1 MLHDACGCLSQVPI
15 SGIPR
20 VLRDIYAGGLRDC
33 QPFFHVSRC
42 ASRPQIYP
50 SFVPSGFSLVLGDL
64 PVAALSLV
72 ETASLTDL
80 SPFITMSLRTI
91 TTSVAQGRGSQ
102 GGYRSAPGWSMC
114 GAQRTYD
121 KNHRDN
127 QRIRRGGMN
136 EPLRI
141 VEISDYL

>member
-1 MLHDACGCLSQVPI
+1 M
-15 SGIPR
+15 
-20 VLRDIYAGGLRDC
+20 
-33 QPFFHVSRC
+33 
-42 ASRPQIYP
+42 
-50 SFVPSGFSLVLGDL
+50 LGDCRIVNHFFAWTAGNRGNRSIRASSLLGSFLFGVPL
-64 PVAALSLV
+64 PAAGLYIV
-72 ETASLTDL
+72 DTASLTDL

-114 GAQRTYD
+114 GAQGTYD

-127 QRIRRGGMN
+127 QRIGRGGMN